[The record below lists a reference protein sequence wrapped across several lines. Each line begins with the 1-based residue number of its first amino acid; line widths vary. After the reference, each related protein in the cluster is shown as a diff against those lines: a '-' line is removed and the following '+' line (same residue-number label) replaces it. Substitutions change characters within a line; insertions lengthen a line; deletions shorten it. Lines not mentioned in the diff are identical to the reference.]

1 VEEISRSVAHND
13 WWVNIAKLRPLIQ
26 GHHRFCKGLNH
37 GRVFATKDRPP
48 AQSLFSKMVI
58 QVSHHENL
66 TAPYAE
72 IVYLGEPW
80 DVCMVR
86 VKLFVIDA
94 VQK

>member
-1 VEEISRSVAHND
+1 
-13 WWVNIAKLRPLIQ
+13 
-26 GHHRFCKGLNH
+26 
-37 GRVFATKDRPP
+37 
-48 AQSLFSKMVI
+48 MVI

-94 VQK
+94 VQKR